1 MMIAQRRVAAVHRT
15 YAQGLLA
22 AQEEERGRVAREVH
36 DDAVQRL
43 GMLQHELRAFQS
55 PDAPLTPAQRRHLDG
70 IAGEIDDLTEAL
82 RQLAHRLHPAVIEQ
96 AGLVPALQQLAAEV
110 SRTSGLSIAAQLPPA
125 DLRLPA
131 DRALALFRIAQEA
144 LHNAVRHAGASAV
157 SIEVRTSESEIEL
170 LLEDNGHGF
179 DPTASPKGLGLTSIR
194 ERARLAGGDAVVR
207 SRPGSGTT
215 VIVRVPQEGEA
226 P

>member
-1 MMIAQRRVAAVHRT
+1 MMIAQRRVAAVHRA

-43 GMLQHELRAFQS
+43 AVLQHELRAFES
-55 PDAPLTPAQRRHLDG
+55 ADAPLTAAQRRHLDG
-70 IAGEIDDLTEAL
+70 IAGEIGDLTEAL

-110 SRTSGLSIAAQLPPA
+110 SRSSGLPVSAQVPPD

-144 LHNAVRHAGASAV
+144 LRNAVRHSGASAV
-157 SIEVRTSESEIEL
+157 SIQVRTSPGGIAL
-170 LLEDNGHGF
+170 VVEDNGHGF
-179 DPTASPKGLGLTSIR
+179 DPGAASGGLGLTSIR
-194 ERARLAGGDAVVR
+194 ERARLAGGHAVVR
-207 SRPGSGTT
+207 STSGSGTT
-215 VIVRVPQEGEA
+215 VIARIPHEA
-226 P
+226 TGP

>member
-1 MMIAQRRVAAVHRT
+1 MMIAQRRLAAVHRT
-15 YAQGLLA
+15 YARGLLA

-43 GMLQHELRAFQS
+43 AVLQHELRAFQS
-55 PDAPLTPAQRRHLDG
+55 ADATLTAAQRRHLDG
-70 IAGEIDDLTEAL
+70 MGGEIDDLTETL
-82 RQLAHRLHPAVIEQ
+82 RRLAHGLHPAVIEQ

-110 SRTSGLSIAAQLPPA
+110 SRTSGLPVSAQVSPD

-144 LHNAVRHAGASAV
+144 LRNAVRHSGAAAV
-157 SIEVRTSESEIEL
+157 SIQVGKSPGGITL
-170 LLEDNGHGF
+170 VVQDNGHGF
-179 DPTASPKGLGLTSIR
+179 DSGAAPKGLGLTSIR
-194 ERARLAGGDAVVR
+194 ERARLVGGHALVR
-207 SRPGSGTT
+207 STPGSGTT
-215 VIVRVPQEGEA
+215 VIAHVPHDETG